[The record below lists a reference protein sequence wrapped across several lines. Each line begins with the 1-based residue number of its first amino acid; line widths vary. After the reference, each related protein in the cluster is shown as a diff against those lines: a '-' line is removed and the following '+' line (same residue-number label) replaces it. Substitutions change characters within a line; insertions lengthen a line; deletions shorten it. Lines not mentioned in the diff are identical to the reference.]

1 MQSIVRRDHAYAHNK
16 RNQANEREQRKDARK
31 RGEQQERQHH
41 ADRVEPVGRAPLKAL
56 RRDARPTH
64 QVAAR
69 GTVGSRMAHAL
80 DAHHVAVMRS
90 RRELDNGLGSHR
102 GATRT
107 TALRTGIG
115 DNSTR
120 TRAFGADHLEYA
132 HAKKGCHIHVV
143 SSRFRHT
150 WDTF

>member
-90 RRELDNGLGSHR
+90 CRELDNRLGCHR
-102 GATRT
+102 GDPNHRMTDRN
-107 TALRTGIG
+107 R
-115 DNSTR
+115 R
-120 TRAFGADHLEYA
+120 
-132 HAKKGCHIHVV
+132 
-143 SSRFRHT
+143 
-150 WDTF
+150 